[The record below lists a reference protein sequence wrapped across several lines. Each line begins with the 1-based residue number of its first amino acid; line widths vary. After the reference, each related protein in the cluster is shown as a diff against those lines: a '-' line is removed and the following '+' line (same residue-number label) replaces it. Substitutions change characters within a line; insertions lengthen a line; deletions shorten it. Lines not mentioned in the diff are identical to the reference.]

1 MILEVCNIIKETNS
15 MSNQIAILML
25 ITIIYYLEI
34 ETIHESY
41 GLELNPIIL
50 CTICLVRITYIYY
63 SEFYLMT
70 KCIIIQRCVS

>member
-41 GLELNPIIL
+41 GLELNRIIL
-50 CTICLVRITYIYY
+50 CTICLVRITYIYITLN
-63 SEFYLMT
+63 F
-70 KCIIIQRCVS
+70 I

>member
-1 MILEVCNIIKETNS
+1 MENCNIIKETNS

-41 GLELNPIIL
+41 GLELNTTIL
-50 CTICLVRITYIYY
+50 CTIYLVRITSIYY

>member
-1 MILEVCNIIKETNS
+1 
-15 MSNQIAILML
+15 ML

-41 GLELNPIIL
+41 GLELNTIIL
-50 CTICLVRITYIYY
+50 CTIYLVRITSIYY